1 MKITQIPKITRKQRE
16 ILDLIYS
23 HRFLT
28 RIQIQAFLKH
38 KDKKTINLWLKDL
51 RSKNYINWIYDK
63 DNFVEK
69 TKPAIYYL
77 GVNGIRHF
85 SNFDAH
91 PFDELRNHCGE
102 HVRSQC
108 FIDRCVLLAECC
120 LDSTDQRNGS
130 Y

>member
-1 MKITQIPKITRKQRE
+1 MKLTQIPKITRKQRE

-63 DNFVEK
+63 DNQQLLMHYEK
-69 TKPAIYYL
+69 HNILKTICECERWYYIIL
-77 GVNGIRHF
+77 FLLTLYEIILSKKMLNVMGR
-85 SNFDAH
+85 
-91 PFDELRNHCGE
+91 
-102 HVRSQC
+102 
-108 FIDRCVLLAECC
+108 ID
-120 LDSTDQRNGS
+120 
-130 Y
+130 